1 MIPSYIYIMYPW
13 SVWGYVWVVCNVV
26 RHKEA
31 GVVNQTGEAE
41 EGTWS
46 TGVPRG
52 RRVEE
57 CVAPAQEV
65 LRPFMPV
72 WLSRPFIYTVL
83 STELKRWYMAEK
95 NVQSIIPM
103 FISRVY
109 ITLTHITNPEDL
121 ANTTRVFRESGLNKS
136 RSSEAGAATRMAP
149 AGAQHEQ
156 HAANGAR

>member
-1 MIPSYIYIMYPW
+1 
-13 SVWGYVWVVCNVV
+13 
-26 RHKEA
+26 
-31 GVVNQTGEAE
+31 
-41 EGTWS
+41 
-46 TGVPRG
+46 
-52 RRVEE
+52 
-57 CVAPAQEV
+57 
-65 LRPFMPV
+65 
-72 WLSRPFIYTVL
+72 
-83 STELKRWYMAEK
+83 MAEK